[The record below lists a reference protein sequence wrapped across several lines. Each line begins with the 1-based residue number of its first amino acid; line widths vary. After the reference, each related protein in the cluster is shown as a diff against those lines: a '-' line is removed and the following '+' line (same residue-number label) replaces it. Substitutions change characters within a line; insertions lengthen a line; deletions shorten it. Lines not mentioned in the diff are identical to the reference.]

1 MSVTC
6 HFLTALHQRPKIP
19 RWPTISYVW
28 SLGWGGS
35 QIISPAW
42 KCISSFVLTVSSVST
57 VYLGIC
63 EILVLWLFSWL
74 YQHSLGLFPWMTVCT
89 EACKT
94 VSDIGT
100 LASLLAS
107 LCSLLL
113 FDYYLGLWTFLFNS
127 FFFEYCKYLKFGYGS
142 SFKEFQVFLAQ
153 RIPFFELSLF
163 LE

>member
-127 FFFEYCKYLKFGYGS
+127 FFLSIVSISNLAMGVHS
-142 SFKEFQVFLAQ
+142 RSFKCFWHSEF
-153 RIPFFELSLF
+153 PSLNCPCS
-163 LE
+163 